1 MASNA
6 FIRILIQEFIPLARL
21 FGDPPLPVIC
31 NQPRDLFVPS
41 CTFLRVMEEQKKK
54 KKEIT
59 RNDYDLIRADIRIIN
74 LIISETAE
82 RKYFL
87 KIYYGDAI
95 ANFEQR

>member
-1 MASNA
+1 MS
-6 FIRILIQEFIPLARL
+6 LLVL
-21 FGDPPLPVIC
+21 FYESW
-31 NQPRDLFVPS
+31 RS
-41 CTFLRVMEEQKKK
+41 KKKK